1 VVVSTEA
8 EITSALTPGA
18 ILNVLGDIIL
28 TAPVRIIDKGNI
40 VINGNGH
47 ALDGQDSVVCMVIT
61 HSGHGGWPYVTM
73 AVTLNDLTLR
83 NGNGEGTS
91 NSAYNDGAGG
101 APGGIFIINENGIYN
116 TEIQAMGGTRVALEM
131 NRCNVVDNRGSSGGG
146 LTHWGM
152 FTGAMTLSL
161 NECNFQRNTFANL
174 DGNGGFGGAA
184 VQLRS
189 GTDATTTV
197 TLRSS
202 NFSRNAVGVL
212 TSFFFNSV
220 GGGGIF
226 VNGGSIDMAMISCVV
241 SENSI
246 YSENGNGDGVYGAG
260 MFIYSVTCVPIVY
273 SSNL

>member
-1 VVVSTEA
+1 MVVSTEA

-47 ALDGQDSVVCMVIT
+47 ALDGQGSVVCMVIT
-61 HSGHGGWPYVTM
+61 HSGQSGWPYVTM

-83 NGNGEGTS
+83 NGNGEGFS
-91 NSAYNDGAGG
+91 YSAYNDNAGG
-101 APGGIFIINENGIYN
+101 APGGIFIINEIGIYN

-146 LTHWGM
+146 LTHFGM

-161 NECNFQRNTFANL
+161 NECDFQRNIFANL

-212 TSFFFNSV
+212 TSTYSV

-260 MFIYSVTCVPIVY
+260 MFIYSVTCVHIVY